1 MKQVMAP
8 ATATVVRKQVARMQE
23 AKNRTEELINDGDDE
38 ITVAEHRKSESI
50 DDGDNEITVT
60 EHRNDESVD
69 GGDDVISAAGSL
81 RDDDVGKIEKKM
93 VKKSKKTE
101 STPKSKIEKRKC
113 KQVEEIA
120 YESNKKLKENP
131 VKELESSNG
140 SNKRLK
146 VISKTNGEDL
156 EISRKN
162 TDIIEQPKKRKRIQK
177 PVEFVVKCRSTTL
190 VHIINNLT
198 VDQKQAV
205 KKIGFGGLL
214 EIKVTEF
221 PKGILKWVIQAFNH
235 NSFLFK
241 ASTTKEFILSK
252 DDIHDFFMLPREG
265 RRLEFT
271 PIGRSKAAVEE
282 PLKEEWRKRFRLGG
296 TTEMIKIS
304 QLSQRIKDTVDSGD
318 EFKRLFVLYT
328 MSTFLAPTSN
338 HNLDFK
344 LLNAVQDVAEIRNFN
359 WCQYI
364 FDELVKAVAD
374 FKGGCKF
381 FCGCTIFLVLAY
393 LHRIEF
399 REEVQP
405 TELPLIKHWTDAKL
419 KKRVDDEKV
428 VGYLGDG
435 CLTKTNYPICLQKHE
450 PVTEESRKE
459 DGRRGTVFESGKIY
473 ALMELYPGI
482 ESDEQLKKRAIDDIH
497 LLFLE
502 MKRDSD
508 LFHARNVE
516 RMKIFKQKVGSGPDI
531 HEKSKESSSTPVA
544 LSPTQQYYKNP
555 IYHAYMDELVKR
567 SKHAKSLD
575 IPSFEEFEELIH
587 AYNKALDEEQHN
599 SAKENESQGNNVD
612 SLDDIVINIA
622 NDVVKT
628 TAKEKRTLNKRRKS
642 IKDKNLEALRSSKS
656 TRRRSL
662 RDIAKHGIP
671 NDETT
676 VSRQR
681 SDGEQ
686 AEDEDSEAIQDET
699 TDMNKYLLHTNS
711 KEHCMIIVH
720 DNIGCLLDCGEP
732 NDDIVLL
739 PEYMIENKELMRP
752 VLQLRK
758 EEQLIGILT
767 AEDDKREG
775 YVDEIFKAWK
785 GWETCYKSTLNLD
798 VEMIFIPL
806 LLYKHFFCACINFK
820 DKKIDYLDNREY
832 EGVFKDNEFVSTAKI
847 TADIFGRYLT
857 ENGVKKGEMVNRFEI
872 RNVPFN
878 WQCKELFDNLDCG
891 VFMMLHML
899 FYVGK
904 LFNCGLGNATSRIVY
919 RAEILAILV
928 MSELNSTGQE
938 LLDKV
943 EKIRNQ
949 REALLPLLVEQR
961 RKSAEDGTKKK
972 GVEDEDAWSTPA
984 GKQQNNYDDCVKT
997 PKSVLGSRV
1006 NGTSD
1011 GIGCTLYC
1019 GEAAPKSLVVSRFM
1033 RSNQSLFSLILST
1046 RKEVADYC
1054 FLDDYIFDQSECLVV
1069 YNGTRS
1075 LTREDIQTMLP
1086 TEEVAALVE
1095 REAHGTQ
1102 VDTQANNVYECWNKF
1117 VEENSVHC
1125 NLEAELIFIPLY
1137 AGRHYFC
1144 ICVNMTEEII
1154 EVLDNQ
1160 IHKSWK
1166 DSTVY
1171 NIARVVSGILSDY
1184 LEMKG
1189 RKDADKLTKFTI
1201 NETMLPWRTA
1211 DANDEESGCFLM
1223 MHMIA

>member
-1 MKQVMAP
+1 M
-8 ATATVVRKQVARMQE
+8 VR
-23 AKNRTEELINDGDDE
+23 
-38 ITVAEHRKSESI
+38 
-50 DDGDNEITVT
+50 
-60 EHRNDESVD
+60 
-69 GGDDVISAAGSL
+69 
-81 RDDDVGKIEKKM
+81 
-93 VKKSKKTE
+93 KSKKTE
-101 STPKSKIEKRKC
+101 STPKSKIEKRKY
-113 KQVEEIA
+113 KDVEENA
-120 YESNKKLKENP
+120 YESNKKLKVVLKKNAG
-131 VKELESSNG
+131 KELEASM
-140 SNKRLK
+140 
-146 VISKTNGEDL
+146 I
-156 EISRKN
+156 N
-162 TDIIEQPKKRKRIQK
+162 TDIIVNTEKRTDRPK

-190 VHIINNLT
+190 VHIINSLT

-205 KKIGFGGLL
+205 KEIGFGDLL

-221 PKGILKWVIQAFNH
+221 PKGILKWVIHAFNH

-241 ASTTKEFILSK
+241 ASSTKEFILLK
-252 DDIHDFFMLPREG
+252 DDVHDFFMLPREG

-282 PLKEEWRKRFRLGG
+282 PLKEEWRKRFGLGG
-296 TTEMIKIS
+296 TTEIIKIS
-304 QLSQRIKDTVDSGD
+304 QPSQRIKDTVDSGD

-344 LLNAVQDVAEIRNFN
+344 LLNAVQDVVEIRNFN

-364 FDELVKAVAD
+364 FDEFVRAVAD

-381 FCGCTIFLVLAY
+381 LCGCTMFLVLAY

-399 REEVQP
+399 RGEVQP

-428 VGYLGDG
+428 VGYLGDV
-435 CLTKTNYPICLQKHE
+435 CLTKTNY
-450 PVTEESRKE
+450 SRKE
-459 DGRRGTVFESGKIY
+459 DGRRGTVFASGKMY

-482 ESDEQLKKRAIDDIH
+482 ESDEQLKKRATDDIH

-544 LSPTQQYYKNP
+544 LSPTQKYYKNL

-612 SLDDIVINIA
+612 SLDDIVTNIA

-628 TAKEKRTLNKRRKS
+628 TAKEKRTLNKRTKS
-642 IKDKNLEALRSSKS
+642 TKDKNLEALRSSKS

-662 RDIAKHGIP
+662 RDIAKHGIQ

-686 AEDEDSEAIQDET
+686 AKDEDSEATQDKT

-711 KEHCMIIVH
+711 KEHCMVIVH
-720 DNIGCLLDCGEP
+720 DNIGCLLDYGEP

-739 PEYMIENKELMRP
+739 SEYMIENKELMRP
-752 VLQLRK
+752 ALQLRK
-758 EEQLIGILT
+758 E
-767 AEDDKREG
+767 
-775 YVDEIFKAWK
+775 
-785 GWETCYKSTLNLD
+785 
-798 VEMIFIPL
+798 IFIPL
-806 LLYKHFFCACINFK
+806 LLNKHFFCACINFN

-847 TADIFGRYLT
+847 TVR
-857 ENGVKKGEMVNRFEI
+857 
-872 RNVPFN
+872 
-878 WQCKELFDNLDCG
+878 
-891 VFMMLHML
+891 
-899 FYVGK
+899 K

-919 RAEILAILV
+919 RAEILMILV
-928 MSELNSTGQE
+928 MSELNSTRQE
-938 LLDKV
+938 VLDKV

-949 REALLPLLVEQR
+949 REDLLPVLVEQR
-961 RKSAEDGTKKK
+961 RKSAEDGTKIL
-972 GVEDEDAWSTPA
+972 
-984 GKQQNNYDDCVKT
+984 C
-997 PKSVLGSRV
+997 SRV

-1033 RSNQSLFSLILST
+1033 RSNQSLFSMILST

-1086 TEEVAALVE
+1086 TEDVTALVE

-1102 VDTQANNVYECWNKF
+1102 VDTQAKNVYECWNKF
-1117 VEENSVHC
+1117 IEENSVHC

-1201 NETMLPWRTA
+1201 NETKLPWQTV

-1223 MHMIA
+1223 MHMIAYEDINEKRAEITKKVNSFTSGKEEIWNAIKCRRDVPNDKKDDKQKQMKTNEPVSIKPIATEVSVLRTSPRAKTLGTEELNGKRTKHEAKKVCYVKKEKK

>member
-1 MKQVMAP
+1 M
-8 ATATVVRKQVARMQE
+8 VR
-23 AKNRTEELINDGDDE
+23 
-38 ITVAEHRKSESI
+38 
-50 DDGDNEITVT
+50 
-60 EHRNDESVD
+60 
-69 GGDDVISAAGSL
+69 
-81 RDDDVGKIEKKM
+81 
-93 VKKSKKTE
+93 KSKKTE

-113 KQVEEIA
+113 KEVEEIA
-120 YESNKKLKENP
+120 YESNRKLKKNP
-131 VKELESSNG
+131 GKELESS
-140 SNKRLK
+140 
-146 VISKTNGEDL
+146 
-156 EISRKN
+156 
-162 TDIIEQPKKRKRIQK
+162 K

-205 KKIGFGGLL
+205 KEIGFGGLL

-241 ASTTKEFILSK
+241 ASSTKEFILSK

-271 PIGRSKAAVEE
+271 PIGRSKAAAEE
-282 PLKEEWRKRFRLGG
+282 PLKEEWRKRFGLGG
-296 TTEMIKIS
+296 STEMIKITK
-304 QLSQRIKDTVDSGD
+304 LSQRIKDTVDSGD

-381 FCGCTIFLVLAY
+381 LCGCTMFLVLAY

-399 REEVQP
+399 RGEVQP
-405 TELPLIKHWTDAKL
+405 TELPLIKHWTDVKL

-450 PVTEESRKE
+450 P
-459 DGRRGTVFESGKIY
+459 
-473 ALMELYPGI
+473 
-482 ESDEQLKKRAIDDIH
+482 DIH

-599 SAKENESQGNNVD
+599 SAKENASQRNNID

-628 TAKEKRTLNKRRKS
+628 TAKEKRTLSKRTKS
-642 IKDKNLEALRSSKS
+642 TKDKNLEVLRSSKS
-656 TRRRSL
+656 TRKRSL
-662 RDIAKHGIP
+662 RDIAKHGFQ

-676 VSRQR
+676 VSPQR

-686 AEDEDSEAIQDET
+686 AEDEDLEAIQDKT

-711 KEHCMIIVH
+711 KEHCMVIVH

-739 PEYMIENKELMRP
+739 SEYMIENKELMRP

-758 EEQLIGILT
+758 EVIDYCYLMDHNYMAAERLATYGLLHFVSKEDAKSMMSNQLITTSIIDCWSIMLNELISKRVVTDKPSRIYFGINHMEQLIGILT

-785 GWETCYKSTLNLD
+785 GWETCCKSPLNLD
-798 VEMIFIPL
+798 AEM
-806 LLYKHFFCACINFK
+806 
-820 DKKIDYLDNREY
+820 
-832 EGVFKDNEFVSTAKI
+832 
-847 TADIFGRYLT
+847 ADIFGRYLT
-857 ENGVKKGEMVNRFEI
+857 ENGVKKGEMVNIFEI

-919 RAEILAILV
+919 RVEILAILV
-928 MSELNSTGQE
+928 MSELNSTRQE
-938 LLDKV
+938 VLDKV
-943 EKIRNQ
+943 EKVGNQ
-949 REALLPLLVEQR
+949 REALLPLLLEQR
-961 RKSAEDGTKKK
+961 RKSAEEGTKNINEKRAEITKK
-972 GVEDEDAWSTPA
+972 
-984 GKQQNNYDDCVKT
+984 
-997 PKSVLGSRV
+997 V
-1006 NGTSD
+1006 NSFTS
-1011 GIGCTLYC
+1011 
-1019 GEAAPKSLVVSRFM
+1019 
-1033 RSNQSLFSLILST
+1033 
-1046 RKEVADYC
+1046 RKEEIWNAIKCRRDVPNDKK
-1054 FLDDYIFDQSECLVV
+1054 DDKQ
-1069 YNGTRS
+1069 
-1075 LTREDIQTMLP
+1075 
-1086 TEEVAALVE
+1086 
-1095 REAHGTQ
+1095 
-1102 VDTQANNVYECWNKF
+1102 K
-1117 VEENSVHC
+1117 
-1125 NLEAELIFIPLY
+1125 
-1137 AGRHYFC
+1137 
-1144 ICVNMTEEII
+1144 
-1154 EVLDNQ
+1154 
-1160 IHKSWK
+1160 
-1166 DSTVY
+1166 
-1171 NIARVVSGILSDY
+1171 
-1184 LEMKG
+1184 EMK
-1189 RKDADKLTKFTI
+1189 KK
-1201 NETMLPWRTA
+1201 
-1211 DANDEESGCFLM
+1211 
-1223 MHMIA
+1223 